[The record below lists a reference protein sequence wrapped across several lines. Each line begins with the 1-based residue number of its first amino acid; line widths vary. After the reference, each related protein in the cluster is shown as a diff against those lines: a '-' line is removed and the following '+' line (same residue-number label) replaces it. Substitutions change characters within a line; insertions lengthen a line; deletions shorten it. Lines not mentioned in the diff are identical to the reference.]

1 MKNDETLKSKK
12 AIVVVTLTILIVLIG
27 ITYASIVY
35 QREGEKENTLTTG
48 TLILELDD
56 STANGISIDPAIP
69 LTESQGTSQ
78 TESYE
83 FILRN
88 TGSAEAQY
96 RISLVDDEEAYI
108 QDQCTENKL
117 PHTLLKTALSKNDE
131 DEQIKFLETEED
143 GENKGVLDQGTIGS
157 GENIKYNLKLWI
169 DSSADTSIGG
179 THFHGKVKLEG
190 IVKGRTN
197 YQTGE

>member
-69 LTESQGTSQ
+69 LTESQGT
-78 TESYE
+78 
-83 FILRN
+83 R
-88 TGSAEAQY
+88 
-96 RISLVDDEEAYI
+96 
-108 QDQCTENKL
+108 KL
-117 PHTLLKTALSKNDE
+117 
-131 DEQIKFLETEED
+131 
-143 GENKGVLDQGTIGS
+143 
-157 GENIKYNLKLWI
+157 
-169 DSSADTSIGG
+169 
-179 THFHGKVKLEG
+179 
-190 IVKGRTN
+190 
-197 YQTGE
+197 